1 MSKFLFLLISVMF
14 ESCYL
19 YLERLSLN
27 GLSFSFSHLPHP
39 KAYSVFLYQPGD
51 CVKQSL
57 ELQFAA
63 FFKLNCMQFTSG
75 TTCREVRAS
84 WDVLPLSYRTKSRNY
99 VRKKTRQKHGVW
111 IKILKKFCRATR
123 LARQRFK
130 RRASSR
136 QTKFI
141 NDINEFW
148 RDCVPTGS

>member
-99 VRKKTRQKHGVW
+99 VRKKNRQKHGVW
-111 IKILKKFCRATR
+111 IKLLNQVRQAIKFDKVSYATR
-123 LARQRFK
+123 LWHSSDSNVVLL
-130 RRASSR
+130 RAKQNS
-136 QTKFI
+136 
-141 NDINEFW
+141 
-148 RDCVPTGS
+148 